1 MYSSSKKAKVK
12 TKVPKKVKA
21 KGYRQ
26 VNTSC
31 CKKTSAYT
39 KPADLQVEKD
49 IKHSEPILLNSEF
62 ISELN
67 DDLKMYLGFG
77 KEATNKIYP
86 ATSIYTMP
94 LNKKVSLIIYKW
106 ILSRVLL
113 SLPGFIRKR
122 VRNYYNIPTNK

>member
-49 IKHSEPILLNSEF
+49 ISKNKEVKESDVF
-62 ISELN
+62 
-67 DDLKMYLGFG
+67 DL
-77 KEATNKIYP
+77 P
-86 ATSIYTMP
+86 
-94 LNKKVSLIIYKW
+94 KKK
-106 ILSRVLL
+106 
-113 SLPGFIRKR
+113 K
-122 VRNYYNIPTNK
+122 